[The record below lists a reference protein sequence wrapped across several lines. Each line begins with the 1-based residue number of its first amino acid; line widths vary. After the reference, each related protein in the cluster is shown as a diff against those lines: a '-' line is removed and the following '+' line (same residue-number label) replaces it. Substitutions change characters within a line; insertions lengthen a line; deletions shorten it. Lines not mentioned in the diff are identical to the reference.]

1 MSTRPLFLVTGVGH
15 SGTAFM
21 ARLFTELGFE
31 CGHER
36 WHNLRPYRGM
46 ETPDSSGLAVPNLD
60 QIGDI
65 PVVHVVRGPLKVL
78 RSVMRSRV
86 YGPEKHIRPY
96 NRFIARHLGQDLSDP
111 LFDRMIHFVA
121 EWDRPVEAHPRR
133 MLVRVDRDG
142 PEQMA
147 EAVRHATGQHVEVDA
162 VAEVMAR
169 LGTKVNAHGERFRFH
184 DARIDWQRVLA
195 RPYGQRLAE
204 RAERY
209 GYR

>member
-1 MSTRPLFLVTGVGH
+1 MTESGLFLITGVGH
-15 SGTAFM
+15 SGTRFM
-21 ARLFTELGFE
+21 AELFTALGFE

-36 WHNLRPYRGM
+36 WHNLRPYTGM

-60 QIGDI
+60 QVQNI

-78 RSVMRSRV
+78 RSVMRSRT
-86 YGPEKHIRPY
+86 YGPKKQIRPY

-121 EWDRPVEAHPRR
+121 EWDRPVETHPRR
-133 MLVRVDRDG
+133 ILVRVDRDG
-142 PEQMA
+142 PDELA
-147 EAVRHATGQHVEVDA
+147 AAVRHATGVTVPVDA

-169 LGTKVNAHGERFRFH
+169 LGTNVNAHGERFRGK
-184 DARIDWQRVLA
+184 DARINWRRVLT
-195 RPYGQRLAE
+195 RPHGRRLAE
-204 RAERY
+204 RAVRY